1 MLLSLLQFFATKF
14 LVLALHLETGS
25 FPRPLTAREEL
36 ATFAALQAGNPA
48 AREKLIRHNLRL
60 VAHIVKK
67 YYALPAD
74 QDDLISIG
82 AIGLMKA
89 VDTFDS
95 TRRARFSTYASRC
108 IENELR
114 MHFRRLRKNGPTVSL
129 QETLESGREDSALT
143 LADVL
148 QDSFCMEESCEQQEE
163 ARRLRRLIEGLPARE
178 RKLILLR
185 YGLAGQPPLT
195 QLETAQLLQI
205 SRSYVSRLESH
216 ALAQLRQGWES
227 TAPLTSGPALRYN
240 EDKINQSE

>member
-1 MLLSLLQFFATKF
+1 
-14 LVLALHLETGS
+14 
-25 FPRPLTAREEL
+25 
-36 ATFAALQAGNPA
+36 
-48 AREKLIRHNLRL
+48 
-60 VAHIVKK
+60 
-67 YYALPAD
+67 
-74 QDDLISIG
+74 
-82 AIGLMKA
+82 
-89 VDTFDS
+89 
-95 TRRARFSTYASRC
+95 
-108 IENELR
+108 
-114 MHFRRLRKNGPTVSL
+114 
-129 QETLESGREDSALT
+129 
-143 LADVL
+143 
-148 QDSFCMEESCEQQEE
+148 MEESCEQQEE